1 MLMTAIIKMDPQ
13 GFGLGSIIFNIF
25 NNDIFY
31 FIEKCDFI
39 NCVYENTISKVSS
52 SVDALMEALN

>member
-1 MLMTAIIKMDPQ
+1 MKKGHGSHYQKGPPP
-13 GFGLGSIIFNIF
+13 GSGLGPIIFNIF

-39 NCVYENTISKVSS
+39 KHADDDTLSNFQVQ
-52 SVDALMEALN
+52 LML